1 MQGKD
6 NEQSLERST
15 SSDETLNSSSEKNQ
29 QQQAN
34 NEKNIT
40 LEPKRFLEWLQSLKL
55 SNEKRKTLGDR
66 FEKKKPS
73 AHWEDLKAIRFDKEK
88 KDAVTKSAFK
98 GKIKEEDKEKTEK
111 KKGQKHSGAEEKKES
126 EKSTKGEK
134 NKKGQKPSNSEDKK
148 RSEKPT
154 RDSKS
159 RSEKIVKGTEIH
171 DLIKS
176 FFEKKRLGEEIK
188 DDLKQVEKFLK
199 DIEQK
204 FECNIIEIHAAEVPI
219 HGFAENNQQHHLWK
233 GKMDCVG
240 LSKNGT
246 VLIIDW
252 MAISDSLEAFWNLS
266 KNYGGK
272 LHQCLIY
279 RQLMKAHLEN
289 HYKDKQI
296 KPPSVG
302 IMIVPIHSDNI
313 TVNSPRLFVDFKEL
327 NGVGFFKKMRQFDW
341 KVSLPQ
347 EGISKGKTSCQC
359 KSTCT
364 TKKKMLKN
372 GCPCKAKGTNCLSDC
387 RCDEQKCQNK
397 KRETIRTEQSKIKEF
412 TERLSPEEMKYLLI
426 ELLRVEKD
434 NIIYA
439 KNVVKDYRDWGYVCN
454 KCYN

>member
-1 MQGKD
+1 M
-6 NEQSLERST
+6 
-15 SSDETLNSSSEKNQ
+15 
-29 QQQAN
+29 
-34 NEKNIT
+34 
-40 LEPKRFLEWLQSLKL
+40 
-55 SNEKRKTLGDR
+55 
-66 FEKKKPS
+66 
-73 AHWEDLKAIRFDKEK
+73 
-88 KDAVTKSAFK
+88 TKSAFK

-134 NKKGQKPSNSEDKK
+134 NKKGKKHSNSEEKKGSEKPAKGEKNKKGQKPSNSEDKK

-171 DLIKS
+171 NLIKS
-176 FFEKKRLGEEIK
+176 FFEKKRLGEGIK

-252 MAISDSLEAFWNLS
+252 KAISDSPEAFWDLS

-302 IMIVPIHSDNI
+302 IMIVPIYSDNI

-347 EGISKGKTSCQC
+347 EGISKGKTV
-359 KSTCT
+359 
-364 TKKKMLKN
+364 
-372 GCPCKAKGTNCLSDC
+372 G
-387 RCDEQKCQNK
+387 
-397 KRETIRTEQSKIKEF
+397 
-412 TERLSPEEMKYLLI
+412 
-426 ELLRVEKD
+426 
-434 NIIYA
+434 
-439 KNVVKDYRDWGYVCN
+439 VC
-454 KCYN
+454 

>member
-1 MQGKD
+1 M
-6 NEQSLERST
+6 
-15 SSDETLNSSSEKNQ
+15 
-29 QQQAN
+29 
-34 NEKNIT
+34 
-40 LEPKRFLEWLQSLKL
+40 
-55 SNEKRKTLGDR
+55 
-66 FEKKKPS
+66 
-73 AHWEDLKAIRFDKEK
+73 
-88 KDAVTKSAFK
+88 TKSAWR
-98 GKIKEEDKEKTEK
+98 GKIKEELSNSED
-111 KKGQKHSGAEEKKES
+111 KKGS
-126 EKSTKGEK
+126 EKPTKGEK
-134 NKKGQKPSNSEDKK
+134 NKKGKKPSNSEDKK
-148 RSEKPT
+148 GSEMPT
-154 RDSKS
+154 RDRKS

-171 DLIKS
+171 NLIKS

-252 MAISDSLEAFWNLS
+252 KAISDTLGAFWDSS

-302 IMIVPIHSDNI
+302 IMIVPIYSDNI
-313 TVNSPRLFVDFKEL
+313 TVNSPGLFVDFKEL
-327 NGVGFFKKMRQFDW
+327 DRVGFFKKIREFDW

-347 EGISKGKTSCQC
+347 EGISQGKKVS
-359 KSTCT
+359 
-364 TKKKMLKN
+364 
-372 GCPCKAKGTNCLSDC
+372 
-387 RCDEQKCQNK
+387 
-397 KRETIRTEQSKIKEF
+397 
-412 TERLSPEEMKYLLI
+412 
-426 ELLRVEKD
+426 
-434 NIIYA
+434 
-439 KNVVKDYRDWGYVCN
+439 VCE
-454 KCYN
+454 